1 MPTHEGGVGGV
12 IIYSQTC
19 VNPYTHTTATT
30 SGPWPW
36 PAGSA
41 IMGDHPPTHIKALVI
56 IDLLRTL
63 LPLGRESSEIDTLE
77 ICMAH
82 PASGLCDSAVGT
94 GKLQTS
100 ALVCS

>member
-63 LPLGRESSEIDTLE
+63 LPLGRESSEIEL
-77 ICMAH
+77 
-82 PASGLCDSAVGT
+82 LWKSAWHTQPLACVIVLWVPGSSR
-94 GKLQTS
+94 LQP
-100 ALVCS
+100 